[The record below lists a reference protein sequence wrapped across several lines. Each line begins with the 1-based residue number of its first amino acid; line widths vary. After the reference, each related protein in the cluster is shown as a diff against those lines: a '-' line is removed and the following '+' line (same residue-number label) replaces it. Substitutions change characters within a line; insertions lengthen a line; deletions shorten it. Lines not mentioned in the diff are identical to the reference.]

1 MANLTT
7 HYLGLELRNPIIV
20 SSCELTDSLENVKQM
35 EEAGAGAVVLK
46 SIFEEQIVFESDSF
60 IDSTDTLLGPMKKGL
75 QDILLNRSY
84 DYIEAMDYMT
94 NFAKEHTLNEY
105 LNFIKLLKA
114 NVKIPIIASINCVSA
129 YDWSFFSKRIQEAG
143 ADAIELNI
151 FILPSDVSKSAADY
165 DEMYKKIIADV
176 KQYVSIPISL
186 KLSYYS
192 SSLVKTFI
200 DLSKMGIAGMVLF
213 NKPYNPDINID
224 LVEVATGK
232 IFSSSN
238 DYARSLRWTAL
249 LSGRV
254 DCDLAAS
261 TGVKSSETVV
271 KMLLAGSTA
280 VQVASVLYE
289 KGIEEISNLVTGLN
303 DWMDVHSFK
312 TIDEFRGKLSQINLE
327 NPAVFER
334 VQFMKSFAKIGE

>member
-20 SSCELTDSLENVKQM
+20 SSCELADSLENVKKM

-46 SIFEEQIVFESDSF
+46 SIFEEQIVFESDSY
-60 IDSTDTLLGPMKKGL
+60 IDSSDTLLSPMKKGL

-94 NFAKEHTLNEY
+94 NFAKEHTLKEY
-105 LNFIKLLKA
+105 LNYIQLLKE
-114 NVKIPIIASINCVSA
+114 NIKIPIIASINCVSA
-129 YDWSFFSKRIQEAG
+129 YDWSFFSKRIQAAG
-143 ADAIELNI
+143 ADALELNI
-151 FILPSDVSKSAADY
+151 FILPSDVNKTAANY
-165 DEMYKKIIADV
+165 EEMYKKIIADV
-176 KQYVSIPISL
+176 KQYVSIPVSL

-200 DLSKMGIAGMVLF
+200 GLSKTGIDGIVLF

-224 LVEVATGK
+224 LVEVSTGK
-232 IFSSSN
+232 IFSSPN

-261 TGVKSSETVV
+261 TGVHNYETVV
-271 KMLLAGSTA
+271 KLLLAGSSA
-280 VQVASVLYE
+280 VQVASLLYE
-289 KGIEEISNLVTGLN
+289 KGINEITNLVNGLN
-303 DWMDVHSFK
+303 KWMDAHNFN
-312 TIDEFRGKLSQINLE
+312 TIDEFKGKLSQINLE
-327 NPAVFER
+327 NPAVYER
-334 VQFMKSFAKIGE
+334 VQFMKSFAKIV

>member
-1 MANLTT
+1 MADLTT
-7 HYLGLELRNPIIV
+7 RFLGLTLRNPLIV
-20 SSCELTDSLENVKQM
+20 GSSGLTDSVEKVKEIEQ
-35 EEAGAGAVVLK
+35 AGAGAVVLK
-46 SIFEEQIVFESDSF
+46 SLFEEEIIAEMEETLHRMTSRQF
-60 IDSTDTLLGPMKKGL
+60 IYPETF
-75 QDILLNRSY
+75 
-84 DYIEAMDYMT
+84 DYMDEDMEEDSVRKYLRLVQE
-94 NFAKEHTLNEY
+94 AKAAVH
-105 LNFIKLLKA
+105 
-114 NVKIPIIASINCVSA
+114 IPVIASINCVSA

-334 VQFMKSFAKIGE
+334 VQFMKSFAKIGG